1 MEQTPLV
8 TVLVTIYN
16 QEKYIAQA
24 LDSVLAQKT
33 DFPFEIYV
41 SEDCGT
47 DGTRTILQDYARRYP
62 DRIRLNLRDKNVGIS
77 RNWYEGLCAAR
88 GEYVCTLE
96 GDDWWLDDCKLQKQM
111 NFLREHPDYVAV
123 SHTIRQTDDAGNI
136 YGCEPHDPRI
146 LGHDATPQ
154 LFLQGV
160 TFSCT
165 ACLVKNLFRTPDA
178 ARERCVTANRSIAD
192 FALCMLFLDAGKV
205 FVMDEPL
212 SAYRVAGTDAA
223 HQNYNATRSEVQK
236 YCDFLSAVAAC
247 EEYFG
252 DRYSFDTC
260 RMAGTFFPY
269 WDRIHDGGLK
279 EFRAAMKQHLPA
291 STRCRWPVYFTVR
304 SAGLAVA
311 ALKRRLFPR

>member
-8 TVLVTIYN
+8 TVLVTTYN

-47 DGTRTILQDYARRYP
+47 DGTRTILQDYARSYP
-62 DRIRLNLRDKNVGIS
+62 DMIRLNLRDKNVGIS

-111 NFLREHPDYVAV
+111 NFLREHPDYAAV

-192 FALCMLFLDAGKV
+192 FALCMLFLDDGKV

-212 SAYRVAGTDAA
+212 SAYRVAGTDGA

-279 EFRAAMKQHLPA
+279 EFRAVMKQYLPA

-311 ALKRRLFPR
+311 ALKRRLFPG

>member
-8 TVLVTIYN
+8 TVLVTTYN

-62 DRIRLNLRDKNVGIS
+62 DSIRLNLRDKNVGIS

-111 NFLREHPDYVAV
+111 DFLREHPDYAAV

-146 LGHDATPQ
+146 LGHDATPR

-165 ACLVKNLFRTPDA
+165 ACLAKNLFRTPDA

-212 SAYRVAGTDAA
+212 SAYRVAGTDVA
-223 HQNYNATRSEVQK
+223 HQNYNATRSEIQK

-269 WDRIHDGGLK
+269 WDRIHNGGLK

-291 STRCRWPVYFTVR
+291 STRRRWPVYFTVR

-311 ALKRRLFPR
+311 ALKRRLFPG

>member
-8 TVLVTIYN
+8 TVLVTTYN

-47 DGTRTILQDYARRYP
+47 DGTRTILQDYARSYP
-62 DRIRLNLRDKNVGIS
+62 DMIRLNLRDKNVGIS

-123 SHTIRQTDDAGNI
+123 SHTIRLTDDAGNI

-311 ALKRRLFPR
+311 ALKRRLFPG

>member
-8 TVLVTIYN
+8 TVLVTTYN

-47 DGTRTILQDYARRYP
+47 DGTRTILQDYARSYP

-279 EFRAAMKQHLPA
+279 EFRAAMKQYLPA

>member
-8 TVLVTIYN
+8 TVLVTTYN

-47 DGTRTILQDYARRYP
+47 DGTRTILQDYARSYP
-62 DRIRLNLRDKNVGIS
+62 DMIRLNLRDKNVGIS

-88 GEYVCTLE
+88 GEYVGTLE

-252 DRYSFDTC
+252 DRYRFDTC

-311 ALKRRLFPR
+311 ALKRRLFPG

>member
-8 TVLVTIYN
+8 TVLVTTYN

-47 DGTRTILQDYARRYP
+47 DGTRTILQDYARSYP

-311 ALKRRLFPR
+311 ALKRRLFPG

>member
-8 TVLVTIYN
+8 TVLVTTYN

-47 DGTRTILQDYARRYP
+47 DGTRTILQDYARSYP

-111 NFLREHPDYVAV
+111 NFLREHPDYAAV
-123 SHTIRQTDDAGNI
+123 SHTIRLTDDAGNI
-136 YGCEPHDPRI
+136 YGYEPHDPRI

-291 STRCRWPVYFTVR
+291 STRRRWPVYFTVR

-311 ALKRRLFPR
+311 ALKRRLFPG

>member
-8 TVLVTIYN
+8 TVLVTTYN

-47 DGTRTILQDYARRYP
+47 DGTRTILQDYARSYP
-62 DRIRLNLRDKNVGIS
+62 DMIRLNLRDKNVGIS

-111 NFLREHPDYVAV
+111 NFLREHPDYAAV
-123 SHTIRQTDDAGNI
+123 SHTIRLTDDAGNI

-212 SAYRVAGTDAA
+212 SAYRVSGTDAA

>member
-8 TVLVTIYN
+8 TVLVTTYN

-62 DRIRLNLRDKNVGIS
+62 DSIRLNLRDKNVGIS
-77 RNWYEGLCAAR
+77 RNWYEGLCAA

-111 NFLREHPDYVAV
+111 DFLREHPDYAAV

-146 LGHDATPQ
+146 LGHDATPR

-165 ACLVKNLFRTPDA
+165 ACLAKNLFRTPDA

-223 HQNYNATRSEVQK
+223 HQNYNATRSEIQK

-269 WDRIHDGGLK
+269 WDRIHNGGLK

-291 STRCRWPVYFTVR
+291 STRRRWPVYFTVR

-311 ALKRRLFPR
+311 ALKRRLFPG

>member
-8 TVLVTIYN
+8 TVLVTTYN

-47 DGTRTILQDYARRYP
+47 DGTRTILQDYARSYP

-279 EFRAAMKQHLPA
+279 EFRAAMKQYLPA

-311 ALKRRLFPR
+311 ALKRRLFPG

>member
-8 TVLVTIYN
+8 TVLVTTYN

-136 YGCEPHDPRI
+136 YGCEPQDPRI

-212 SAYRVAGTDAA
+212 SAYRVAGTDTA

-279 EFRAAMKQHLPA
+279 EFRAAMKQYLPA
-291 STRCRWPVYFTVR
+291 STRRRWPVYFTVR

-311 ALKRRLFPR
+311 ALKRRLFPG